1 MSFQTYQELQDEL
14 AAWVGRSDARFLGRI
29 PTAIEL
35 VEASVRR
42 RLRHMRNEETATLST
57 LSGGSS
63 VALPAMF
70 IGLRAEPEID
80 DGTGRTLRAVAS
92 PFVQDEEIEVGL
104 PDLYYIAGNS
114 LHFRPAADGDVSFLI
129 HYYAGLHPLSG
140 SLPAN
145 WLLAYH
151 PHVYFYGGLAQMF
164 KFSGERARR
173 DKWMKRFERAL
184 GDVMDIDALDRWNG
198 SPMAMQSRVVPLDS
212 PLLSIAD
219 QLAVVTGI
227 PDAAAVERQGL
238 AVSVNFPVMTVS
250 VASQA
255 AVDLAVNV
263 NFPVMT
269 VSASLAPPGE
279 IEANINF
286 PVMTVSASLESEVT
300 LVTED
305 FQGTIGSWNL
315 ATPGADDPEDAWSRE
330 ENATPTGATGPSG
343 GPNPTTRA
351 ATAGNGYA
359 YTESSISADSPW
371 SMESP
376 DLDASLGTITMT
388 FDLHM
393 RFGSVGGIGDGT
405 LAIQGWNGS
414 AWSTISSTIVGSQQT
429 NAADAWLAST
439 GFGTYDS
446 TGFSNSDFKFRFLFT
461 KGTGATANYDCSIDN
476 VLIVGPPGAI

>member
-1 MSFQTYQELQDEL
+1 MSFQTYQELQDQV

-29 PTAIEL
+29 PAAIEL
-35 VEASVRR
+35 VEAGVRR
-42 RLRHMRNEETATLST
+42 RLRHMRNEETETLPV

-92 PFVQDEEIEVGL
+92 PFVQDEEIELGL
-104 PDLYYIAGNS
+104 PDVYYIAGNS
-114 LHFRPAADGDVSFLI
+114 LHFRPAADGDVSLRI
-129 HYYAGLHPLSG
+129 HYYAGLHPLTDE
-140 SLPAN
+140 LPAN

-151 PHVYFYGGLAQMF
+151 PHVYFYGTLAEMF
-164 KFSGERARR
+164 KFAGERQRR
-173 DKWMKRFERAL
+173 DKWLKRFERAI

-198 SPMAMQSRVVPLDS
+198 TPMAMQSRVVPLDS

-227 PDAAAVERQGL
+227 PNAGAVARQGL
-238 AVSVNFPVMTVS
+238 AVTINFPVMTVS
-250 VASQA
+250 AQSQDGL
-255 AVDLAVNV
+255 DLAANI
-263 NFPVMT
+263 NFPVMS

-286 PVMTVSASLESEVT
+286 PVMTVAATFESEVT
-300 LVTED
+300 LVSED
-305 FQGTIGSWNL
+305 FQGTVGSWNL
-315 ATPGADDPEDAWSRE
+315 NTPGVDEPQTAFSRDED
-330 ENATPTGATGPSG
+330 ATPTSSTGPSG
-343 GPNPTTRA
+343 GSNPANRA

-359 YTESSISADSPW
+359 FTEASGVAGPW

-376 DLDASLGTITMT
+376 DLDASLGTITLT

-393 RFGSVGGIGDGT
+393 RFGSLGGIGDGT
-405 LAIQGWNGS
+405 LTIQGWNGT

-429 NAADAWLAST
+429 AAADAWLAST

-446 TGFSNSDFKFRFLFT
+446 TGFSNVDFKFRFLFT
-461 KGTGATANYDCSIDN
+461 KGTNVNDANYDCSIDN